1 MSHLALRMFIA
12 FLPLP
17 SISVLFALS
26 LPPLGLPGRELGER
40 GKVRGIEA
48 GVNVFLI

>member
-26 LPPLGLPGRELGER
+26 LPPLGLPGRRLEEL
-40 GKVRGIEA
+40 RGIEA